1 MLVLMDIRRQ
11 PTDQQKGSQA
21 MRRIARL
28 TMVLALVSGVNSAAR
43 AADALVPF
51 TGLVT
56 STCVLTVGTPGVLG
70 ANSDFSVLSS
80 SASGGVAGTVSAL
93 STGTTF
99 KVSAI
104 APTAFS
110 IAPDGGNTGVTFAAT
125 YSGTGSTSI
134 GTTPGDTQSTLA
146 TGVTLLT
153 VNLEATKSSGPF
165 PGGAYTTEVT
175 VRCE

>member
-1 MLVLMDIRRQ
+1 MRKIPRHFLLM
-11 PTDQQKGSQA
+11 
-21 MRRIARL
+21 
-28 TMVLALVSGVNSAAR
+28 ALVCGGAVKAD
-43 AADALVPF
+43 AADSLVPF
-51 TGLVT
+51 TALVT

-153 VNLEATKSSGPF
+153 VNLDATKSSGPF